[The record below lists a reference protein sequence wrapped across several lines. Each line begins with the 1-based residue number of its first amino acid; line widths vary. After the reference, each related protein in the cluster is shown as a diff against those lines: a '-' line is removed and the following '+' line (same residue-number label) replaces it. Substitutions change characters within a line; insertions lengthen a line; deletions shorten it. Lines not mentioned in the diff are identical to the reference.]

1 MKRTKGREFNC
12 TKIAHKSNDDVEKK
26 IQNVFISTTKKV
38 LYSDQILIH
47 LIKFD

>member
-26 IQNVFISTTKKV
+26 NSKCIYFNNKK
-38 LYSDQILIH
+38 SSI
-47 LIKFD
+47 